1 MKKKILF
8 VIDSLNSGGAEKSLI
23 SLLSLLDYD
32 KYEVDL
38 LTFRSGGLYE
48 PLIHESVNRLKS
60 PDIFTTMS
68 KSIKEVLINK
78 EYSNFFWRI
87 KSSIDIRYKMRF
99 THIKHG
105 AQAMWPNLKNKIQS
119 LNKEY
124 DVAVAY
130 SQGTPTYYVAE
141 KVEAVKKICWINTD
155 YIKAGYNIEFDKKY
169 YNNYNNIVTV
179 SNKNKEILEKVFPK
193 YKTKIKVIYDS
204 ISPKLVI
211 NMAKEDKGY
220 NDDFD
225 GIRILTIGRH
235 VHLKGYDIA
244 IDAARI
250 LKEKGI
256 KFRWYSIGEGVLTSR
271 LKQQVKENNLEDE
284 FKFIGT
290 YTNPYPFISGCDIY
304 CQPSRFEGF
313 GMAIAEAKILKKP
326 VIVTNFEIASEQIK
340 DEENGLIVEMNSQS
354 ISTAIIRLMDDIFK
368 EKIVSNLKN
377 EKVGIEEEINKIN
390 KILYE

>member
-290 YTNPYPFISGCDIY
+290 YTNPYPFIRGCDIY

>member
-1 MKKKILF
+1 MKKKILL

>member
-130 SQGTPTYYVAE
+130 SQGMPTYYVAE

>member
-23 SLLSLLDYD
+23 SLLSLLDYS
-32 KYEVDL
+32 KCEVDL

-105 AQAMWPNLKNKIQS
+105 AQVMWPNLKNKIQS

-155 YIKAGYNIEFDKKY
+155 YIKAGYNIEFDNKY

-256 KFRWYSIGEGVLTSR
+256 KFRWYSIGEGVLTSM
-271 LKQQVKENNLEDE
+271 LKQQVKENNLEDD

-290 YTNPYPFISGCDIY
+290 YTNPYPFIRECDIY

-326 VIVTNFEIASEQIK
+326 VIVTNFEIASEQIT
-340 DEENGLIVEMNSQS
+340 DEENGLIVEMNSQA

-368 EKIVSNLKN
+368 AKIVSNLKN
-377 EKVGIEEEINKIN
+377 EKVGIEEEISKIN

>member
-23 SLLSLLDYD
+23 SLLSLLDYS
-32 KYEVDL
+32 KCEVDL

-68 KSIKEVLINK
+68 KSIKEVFINK

-124 DVAVAY
+124 DVAIAY

-179 SNKNKEILEKVFPK
+179 SNKNRDILENIFPE
-193 YKTKIKVIYDS
+193 YKKKIKVIYDI

-211 NMAKEDKGY
+211 NMAKKGTGY

-256 KFRWYSIGEGVLTSR
+256 KFRWYSIGEGVLTSM

-290 YTNPYPFISGCDIY
+290 YTNPYPFIKECDIY

-313 GMAIAEAKILKKP
+313 GMAIAEAKLLNKP
-326 VIVTNFEIASEQIK
+326 IVTTNFDIVYDQIEDK
-340 DEENGLIVEMNSQS
+340 KNGLVVDMNSQGIVNGILEVINNKELTNEI
-354 ISTAIIRLMDDIFK
+354 ISYLKT
-368 EKIVSNLKN
+368 EKKGNTEEL
-377 EKVGIEEEINKIN
+377 EKFYKLIE
-390 KILYE
+390 

>member
-284 FKFIGT
+284 FKFRGT